1 MLEVPYRRMLRARL
15 EPLTITAALPED
27 TAALRLDPELL
38 WAARLVE
45 FEQVEIRDRQG
56 GCWQVPVLTAA
67 AGEVEVRGD
76 LCRFLGPGDVISVL
90 AYAYATQA
98 ETEAPVHWVEIGE
111 GNRALE
117 ISCRQPRSFSIH
129 PSFAAPF
136 NPPGDQPP
144 SE

>member
-1 MLEVPYRRMLRARL
+1 MLELPYRRMLRARL
-15 EPLTITAALPED
+15 EPLTVTAALPED
-27 TAALRLDPELL
+27 TAALLLDPELL

-45 FEQVEIRDRQG
+45 FEQVEVRDRQG
-56 GCWQVPVLTAA
+56 GCWQVPVLTTA

-90 AYAYATQA
+90 AYAYAA
-98 ETEAPVHWVEIGE
+98 ETGTEAAVHWIEIGE

-129 PSFAAPF
+129 PSYAAPS
-136 NPPGDQPP
+136 NPLRDQTH